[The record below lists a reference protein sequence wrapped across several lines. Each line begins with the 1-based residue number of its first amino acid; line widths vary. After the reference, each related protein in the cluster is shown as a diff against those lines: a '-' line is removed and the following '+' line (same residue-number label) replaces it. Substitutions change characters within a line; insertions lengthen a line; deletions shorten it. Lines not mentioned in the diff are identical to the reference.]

1 MKVLIVGSAQSIA
14 FEQWVTEVV
23 ARGHVVRILSPNTPR
38 PAIAHLCETTES
50 GPRLPVLRFIMRIR
64 RIRRTIREFKPDVVH
79 AHGAGDYGFWVALAR
94 FSPTLVTAWGSDV
107 LVGPQLSRL
116 MRIKVRTA
124 LRAADYLTATSATL
138 LCAARSVAHSRV
150 PGEVLSWGVD
160 TRMFRPA
167 ESIDDGPI
175 VFLSVRS
182 LEPLYNIE
190 VIVRAFARVRQEM
203 PDARLILVGRGSEQQ
218 RIEGLVSEL
227 GIESSVDVRG
237 WVEQTELPRVYRA
250 AHVYVSVP
258 GSDASAVSNM
268 EAMASGLGIVASDL
282 PSTREWIRHDSEGL
296 LVPAGSVRE
305 LYEAMMTMRDS
316 GTRKRLGG
324 AARERIERIGDRKLM
339 MDRASEIYVA
349 LAKGELP

>member
-124 LRAADYLTATSATL
+124 LRAADYLTATFCVRREAWRIRECRAKCCLGVLTRACSGQPRVLMT
-138 LCAARSVAHSRV
+138 ARSCS
-150 PGEVLSWGVD
+150 
-160 TRMFRPA
+160 
-167 ESIDDGPI
+167 
-175 VFLSVRS
+175 
-182 LEPLYNIE
+182 
-190 VIVRAFARVRQEM
+190 
-203 PDARLILVGRGSEQQ
+203 
-218 RIEGLVSEL
+218 
-227 GIESSVDVRG
+227 
-237 WVEQTELPRVYRA
+237 
-250 AHVYVSVP
+250 
-258 GSDASAVSNM
+258 
-268 EAMASGLGIVASDL
+268 
-282 PSTREWIRHDSEGL
+282 
-296 LVPAGSVRE
+296 
-305 LYEAMMTMRDS
+305 
-316 GTRKRLGG
+316 
-324 AARERIERIGDRKLM
+324 
-339 MDRASEIYVA
+339 
-349 LAKGELP
+349 